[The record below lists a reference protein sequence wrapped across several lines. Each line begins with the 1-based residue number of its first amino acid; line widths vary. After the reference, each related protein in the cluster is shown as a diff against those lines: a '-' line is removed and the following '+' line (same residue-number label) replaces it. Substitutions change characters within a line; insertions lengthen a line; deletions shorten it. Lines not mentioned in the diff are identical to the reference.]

1 MTHEAII
8 EKVKKK
14 YAGADEAT
22 IHAVLQTL
30 QDDVFAS
37 SISIPSL
44 TRETPNEPAREIPKL
59 LHKFV
64 GEHLS
69 PEEYR
74 RLSLEERGE
83 LKQRLKEQNRE
94 WLEEKFSTL
103 RSAWIM
109 VLDGKI
115 IASGDSLQTYP
126 RVEQIREMI
135 SRYGKRPFIFVN
147 DLFLAIEES
156 GMTWHQTVYRNDF
169 YPTVPITLRTDS
181 YSVAIVADFDTGAA
195 SSFVDYDL
203 LLAHAII
210 EPREEEETESAEHL
224 GQIFKCVNK
233 PITVEVKLPSGEVL
247 YYRELIIV
255 CVTKW
260 KQSPFVRINPHR
272 TALAGRD
279 IFLELQSSVTLD
291 FANRRTTIAAPTTA

>member
-30 QDDVFAS
+30 QEAKVDLRWSDLPSVTDVAKEPVI
-37 SISIPSL
+37 ISKPPL
-44 TRETPNEPAREIPKL
+44 Q
-59 LHKFV
+59 FV
-64 GEHLS
+64 GENLS

-74 RLSLEERGE
+74 KLSLDERGD

-103 RSAWIM
+103 NVAWIM

-126 RVEQIREMI
+126 RVEQIREMS

-156 GMTWHQTVYRNDF
+156 GMTWHQTVYRND
-169 YPTVPITLRTDS
+169 L
-181 YSVAIVADFDTGAA
+181 
-195 SSFVDYDL
+195 
-203 LLAHAII
+203 
-210 EPREEEETESAEHL
+210 
-224 GQIFKCVNK
+224 
-233 PITVEVKLPSGEVL
+233 
-247 YYRELIIV
+247 

-260 KQSPFVRINPHR
+260 KQSPFVRINPRR

-279 IFLELQSSVTLD
+279 IFLELQPSITLD
-291 FANRRTTIAAPTTA
+291 FANRRTTISAPTTA

>member
-30 QDDVFAS
+30 QDDKVDLRWPDLS
-37 SISIPSL
+37 SVMDVAKK
-44 TRETPNEPAREIPKL
+44 PAITSKPPL
-59 LHKFV
+59 QFF
-64 GEHLS
+64 GENLS

-74 RLSLEERGE
+74 KLSLDERGD

-103 RSAWIM
+103 NVAWIM

-115 IASGDSLQTYP
+115 IASGDGLQTYP
-126 RVEQIREMI
+126 RVEQIREMS

-156 GMTWHQTVYRNDF
+156 GMTWHQTAYRNDF
-169 YPTVPITLRTDS
+169 YPTVPITLRAAS
-181 YSVAIVADFDTGAA
+181 GSVAIAADFDAGSA

-210 EPREEEETESAEHL
+210 EPREEEEAESAEHL
-224 GQIFKCVNK
+224 GQIFKFVNK

-260 KQSPFVRINPHR
+260 KQSPFVRINPRR

-279 IFLELQSSVTLD
+279 IFLELQPSVTLD
-291 FANRRTTIAAPTTA
+291 FANRRTTISAPTTA